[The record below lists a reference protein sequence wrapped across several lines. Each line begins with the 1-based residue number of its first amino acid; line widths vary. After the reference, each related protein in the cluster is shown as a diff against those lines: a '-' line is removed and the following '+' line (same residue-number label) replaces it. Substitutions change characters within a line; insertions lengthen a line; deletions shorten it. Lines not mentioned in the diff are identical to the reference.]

1 MRNLLYLAFFR
12 DIYFPIDYE
21 PKKFVQGI
29 VIGLIITFFAGY
41 IPAKK
46 AANVDPV
53 DILRK

>member
-1 MRNLLYLAFFR
+1 MKSMLLMEN
-12 DIYFPIDYE
+12 IT
-21 PKKFVQGI
+21 KKFVQGI
-29 VIGLIITFFAGY
+29 VIGLIITLFAGY